1 MHMVAII
8 TEDITVFL
16 PTINMAKT
24 IFNAVESSS
33 YMFYESLIVLPEAE
47 IAASNSSSSISIHL
61 AIIPNKGPVFC
72 INMFLSL
79 I

>member
-1 MHMVAII
+1 MVAII

-33 YMFYESLIVLPEAE
+33 YMFYESFIVLPEAE

-61 AIIPNKGPVFC
+61 AIIPNKRAC
-72 INMFLSL
+72 FLY
-79 I
+79 